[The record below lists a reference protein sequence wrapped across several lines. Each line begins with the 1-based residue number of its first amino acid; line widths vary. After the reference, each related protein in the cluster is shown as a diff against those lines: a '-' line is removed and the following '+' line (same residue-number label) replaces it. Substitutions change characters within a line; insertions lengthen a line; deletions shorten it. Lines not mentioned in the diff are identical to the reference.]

1 MLTKAVF
8 RIVTVVGVVSG
19 GVVAAELITRRIDGD
34 ALLSGPLVRIRVP
47 EPSVDAVVASYVNE
61 IAVASGVSRSWFA
74 DDPEEDSGGSQ
85 AADPDLSSRASSSPG
100 LELPSTY
107 QWNLRYLRDSACERD
122 SPRHTQVVSNIF
134 PVGSLFVFESP
145 DGSPY
150 PRYRYLPNAHY
161 PSGLI
166 TNSFGWRGPDV
177 PLDKPGDTIRVA
189 FVGASTT
196 VAPHMYRYSY
206 PDHIRRW
213 LHDWTIARHPA
224 VKFDVVNAGR
234 EGIDSSSIAAI
245 VRDELVPVRPD
256 LVVYYEGANQFG
268 PADFIVWPRGVVPSK
283 PVRTGTWPL
292 ESTSALV
299 RRLRAVRD
307 PFTVRRDEP
316 LKPRLPVAWPA
327 DLDER
332 DPRLDHPR
340 LPSEQPTIL
349 KDLDAMRV
357 ALSEADGRLAVASFV
372 WCVKDGMQLE
382 PTRDA
387 GVYQYLNDMFWPFSY
402 AYLRRLADF
411 QNRVL
416 QKYAHARRVEFIDI
430 AASYPIDPRLF
441 VDGVHMTPNG
451 TKLMAWIAFQRLV
464 PILDRLIAEGALP
477 RRPDDRFAQHPAFA
491 APSRRLTSV
500 ASIRGTCTAP

>member
-1 MLTKAVF
+1 V
-8 RIVTVVGVVSG
+8 
-19 GVVAAELITRRIDGD
+19 
-34 ALLSGPLVRIRVP
+34 ALLAFAACGAAQGSDRSRDSSTAAARRSESKP
-47 EPSVDAVVASYVNE
+47 
-61 IAVASGVSRSWFA
+61 AVAPRTAASGAGRRTILFVGTSLTA
-74 DDPEEDSGGSQ
+74 G
-85 AADPDLSSRASSSPG
+85 LG
-100 LELPSTY
+100 LEP
-107 QWNLRYLRDSACERD
+107 DSAFPMLIQRKID
-122 SPRHTQVVSNIF
+122 SAGF
-134 PVGSLFVFESP
+134 
-145 DGSPY
+145 
-150 PRYRYLPNAHY
+150 A
-161 PSGLI
+161 
-166 TNSFGWRGPDV
+166 
-177 PLDKPGDTIRVA
+177 
-189 FVGASTT
+189 
-196 VAPHMYRYSY
+196 
-206 PDHIRRW
+206 
-213 LHDWTIARHPA
+213 
-224 VKFDVVNAGR
+224 FDVVNAGR